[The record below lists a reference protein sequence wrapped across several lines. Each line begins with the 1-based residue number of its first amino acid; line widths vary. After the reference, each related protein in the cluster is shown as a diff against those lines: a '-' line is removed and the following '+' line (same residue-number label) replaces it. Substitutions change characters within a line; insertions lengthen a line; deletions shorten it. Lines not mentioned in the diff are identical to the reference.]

1 MTLMP
6 DNAEFDVLREL
17 ELLADPSSLSLDA
30 LMDKLPKSAISARI
44 GARYAFAVQVIAK
57 QTGLSQSALIE
68 RLLCSAVE
76 TAMRNRE
83 VPGLAGFEEWDEPI
97 PLRGHPLHPEG
108 ER

>member
-1 MTLMP
+1 MP

-17 ELLADPSSLSLDA
+17 ELIADPSSMNLDD
-30 LMDKLPKSAISARI
+30 LMDKLPKSVVSTRLA
-44 GARYAFAVQVIAK
+44 ARYAFAVQVIAK
-57 QTGLSQSALIE
+57 QSGLSQTALIE
-68 RLLCSAVE
+68 RFICSAVE

-83 VPGLAGFEEWDEPI
+83 VPPLAGFEEWADPI